1 MTTFTSYAALEP
13 KTKLQ
18 VWQYEPAPLK
28 NDEIEVQVTHNGL
41 CHTDIHM
48 RDNDWGVSKFPLV
61 AGHEVVGIVTEVGED
76 VTNLKKGDRVG
87 LGWIR
92 NSCRGCYHCLQGE
105 ENVCKQGF
113 EGLIVGNH
121 GGFADKVRSPADFAY
136 KIPDAL
142 DSASAAPLL
151 CAGITVYTPL
161 RTYIKYPGM
170 KVGIVGI
177 GGLGHL
183 AIKFARAMGA
193 EVTVLS
199 SSADKATEAKK
210 FGAHH
215 FYQWGSDEAKDV
227 AGSLDLL
234 LSTSSA
240 ELDWDLAFSLLG
252 NNGTLCFLG
261 IPVSSINVP
270 LIPLIFGQ
278 KSVVGS
284 VVGGRRFMQEMLD
297 FAAVN
302 QIKPMIQ
309 TMPLSQVNKAMDMVL
324 AGKAR
329 YRIVLVSDKVAN
341 LN

>member
-1 MTTFTSYAALEP
+1 MTKFTAYAALQP
-13 KTKLQ
+13 KEKLQ
-18 VWQYEPAPLK
+18 LWQYEPAPLK
-28 NDEIEVQVTHNGL
+28 NSEIEIQVTHNGL

-48 RDNDWGVSKFPLV
+48 RDNDWGVSEFPLV
-61 AGHEVVGIVTEVGED
+61 AGHEVVGVVTEAGKD
-76 VTNLKKGDRVG
+76 VTTLQKGDRVG

-92 NSCRGCYHCLQGE
+92 NSCRVCYHCLQGE
-105 ENVCKQGF
+105 ENICKQGYT
-113 EGLIVGNH
+113 GLIVGNY
-121 GGFADKVRSPADFAY
+121 GGFADKVRISADFAY
-136 KIPDAL
+136 RIPDAL

-161 RTYIKYPGM
+161 RTYIKYPGI

-193 EVTVLS
+193 EVTAFS
-199 SSADKATEAKK
+199 SSPDKEAEAKD

-215 FYQWGSDEAKDV
+215 FYKWGTAESMKDLT
-227 AGSLDLL
+227 GSVDLL
-234 LSTSSA
+234 VSTSSA
-240 ELDWDLAFSLLG
+240 ALDWDLAFSLLA
-252 NNGTLCFLG
+252 NNGVLCFLG

-297 FAAVN
+297 FAAIN
-302 QIKPMIQ
+302 QIKPLLE
-309 TMPLSQVNKAMDMVL
+309 TMPLSQVNEAMERVL
-324 AGKAR
+324 ANKAR
-329 YRIVLVSDKVAN
+329 YRIVLVSEEN
-341 LN
+341 

>member
-18 VWQYEPAPLK
+18 VWQYEPEPLK

-61 AGHEVVGIVTEVGED
+61 AGHEVVGIVTDVGED
-76 VTNLKKGDRVG
+76 VTNIQTGDRVG

-92 NSCRGCYHCLQGE
+92 NSCRVCYHCLQGE
-105 ENVCKQGF
+105 ENVCKKGF
-113 EGLIVGNH
+113 TGLIVGNH
-121 GGFADKVRSPADFAY
+121 GGFADKVCSKADFAY

-193 EVTVLS
+193 EVTVFS
-199 SSADKATEAKK
+199 SSTDKAKEAKE

-215 FYQWGSDEAKDV
+215 FYQWGSDEAKDL
-227 AGSLDLL
+227 ASSLDLL
-234 LSTSSA
+234 ISTSSA

-297 FAAVN
+297 FAAIN
-302 QIKPMIQ
+302 QIKPMTQ
-309 TMPLSQVNKAMDMVL
+309 TMPLSQVNEAMDLVL
-324 AGKAR
+324 EGKAR
-329 YRIVLVSDKVAN
+329 YRIVLISEEQN
-341 LN
+341 

>member
-1 MTTFTSYAALEP
+1 MTTFTAYAALQP
-13 KTKLQ
+13 KEELQ
-18 VWQYEPAPLK
+18 LWQYKPAPLK
-28 NDEIEVQVTHNGL
+28 ESEIEVRVTHNGL

-48 RDNDWGVSKFPLV
+48 RDNDWGVSEFPLV
-61 AGHEVVGIVTEVGED
+61 PGHEVVGIVTEIGKD

-92 NSCRGCYHCLQGE
+92 NSCRVCYHCLQGE

-113 EGLIVGNH
+113 TGLIVGNH
-121 GGFADKVRSPADFAY
+121 GGFADKVRSTADFAY

-199 SSADKATEAKK
+199 SSADKATEAKE

-215 FYQWGSDEAKDV
+215 FYQWESEKAKQDLT
-227 AGSLDLL
+227 GSLDLF

-252 NNGTLCFLG
+252 NNGVLCFLG
-261 IPVSSINVP
+261 IPVSSINIP

-278 KSVVGS
+278 KSIVGS

-297 FAAVN
+297 FAAIN
-302 QIKPMIQ
+302 QIKPMIE
-309 TMPLSQVNKAMDMVL
+309 TMPLSQVNEAMDRVL

-329 YRIVLVSDKVAN
+329 YRIVLVSEET
-341 LN
+341 

>member
-1 MTTFTSYAALEP
+1 MTTFTSYAALKP
-13 KTKLQ
+13 QAKLQ
-18 VWQYEPAPLK
+18 VWQYEPEPLK
-28 NDEIEVQVTHNGL
+28 NDETEVRVTHNGL

-48 RDNDWGVSKFPLV
+48 RDNDWGVSEFPLV

-92 NSCRGCYHCLQGE
+92 NSCRVCYHCLQGE

-113 EGLIVGNH
+113 TGLIVGNH
-121 GGFADKVRSPADFAY
+121 GGFANKVRSKADFAY

-199 SSADKATEAKK
+199 SSADKEAEAKE

-215 FYQWGSDEAKDV
+215 FYQWGSDKTKQDV
-227 AGSLDLL
+227 TGSLDLL
-234 LSTSSA
+234 VSTSSA

-252 NNGTLCFLG
+252 NNGILCFLG

-297 FAAVN
+297 FAAIN

-309 TMPLSQVNKAMDMVL
+309 TMSLSKVNEAMELVL

-329 YRIVLVSDKVAN
+329 YRIVLLSEEK
-341 LN
+341 

>member
-1 MTTFTSYAALEP
+1 MTKFTAYAALQP
-13 KTKLQ
+13 KEKLQ

-28 NDEIEVQVTHNGL
+28 DSEIEVRVTHNGL

-48 RDNDWGVSKFPLV
+48 RDNDWGVSEFPLV
-61 AGHEVVGIVTEVGED
+61 AGHEVVGEVTEIGKA
-76 VTNLKKGDRVG
+76 VTNLKPGDRVG
-87 LGWIR
+87 LGWIE
-92 NSCRGCYHCLQGE
+92 NSCRVCYHCLQGE

-113 EGLIVGNH
+113 TGLIVGNH
-121 GGFADKVRSPADFAY
+121 GGFADKVRATADFAY

-142 DSASAAPLL
+142 DSAAAAPLL

-161 RTYIKYPGM
+161 RTHIKYPGM

-199 SSADKATEAKK
+199 SHANKEAEAKE

-215 FYQWGSDEAKDV
+215 FYQWGSSEAEKDLT
-227 AGSLDLL
+227 GSLDLL

-240 ELDWDLAFSLLG
+240 ELDWDLAFNLLG

-261 IPVSSINVP
+261 IPISSINVP

-284 VVGGRRFMQEMLD
+284 VVGGRRYMQEMLD
-297 FAAVN
+297 LAAVN
-302 QIKPMIQ
+302 QIKPMIE
-309 TMPLSQVNKAMDMVL
+309 TIPLSQVNEAMDKVL

-329 YRIVLVSDKVAN
+329 YRIVLLSDPDN
-341 LN
+341 

>member
-1 MTTFTSYAALEP
+1 
-13 KTKLQ
+13 
-18 VWQYEPAPLK
+18 
-28 NDEIEVQVTHNGL
+28 
-41 CHTDIHM
+41 
-48 RDNDWGVSKFPLV
+48 V
-61 AGHEVVGIVTEVGED
+61 AGHEVVGIVTEVGQD
-76 VTNLKKGDRVG
+76 VTTLQPGDRVG

-92 NSCRGCYHCLQGE
+92 NSCRVCYHCLQGE
-105 ENVCKQGF
+105 ENVCQQGF
-113 EGLIVGNH
+113 TGLIVGNH
-121 GGFADKVRSPADFAY
+121 GGFANKVRSPADFAY

-199 SSADKATEAKK
+199 SHADKQDEAKE

-215 FYQWGSDEAKDV
+215 FYQWGSESAKNLT
-227 AGSLDLL
+227 GSLDLL
-234 LSTSSA
+234 VSTSSA

-252 NNGTLCFLG
+252 NNGVLCFLG

-278 KSVVGS
+278 KSVRS
-284 VVGGRRFMQEMLD
+284 KNNFKLRRSRFL
-297 FAAVN
+297 
-302 QIKPMIQ
+302 P
-309 TMPLSQVNKAMDMVL
+309 
-324 AGKAR
+324 
-329 YRIVLVSDKVAN
+329 
-341 LN
+341 

>member
-1 MTTFTSYAALEP
+1 MTTFTSYAALKP
-13 KTKLQ
+13 KAKLQ
-18 VWQYEPAPLK
+18 LWQYEPEPLQ
-28 NDEIEVQVTHNGL
+28 NNQIEVRVTHNGL

-48 RDNDWGVSKFPLV
+48 RDNDWGVSEFPLV
-61 AGHEVVGIVTEVGED
+61 AGHEVVGIVTEVGAD
-76 VTNLKKGDRVG
+76 VTTLKQGDRVG

-92 NSCRGCYHCLQGE
+92 NSCRVCYHCLQGE

-113 EGLIVGNH
+113 TGLIVGNH
-121 GGFADKVRSPADFAY
+121 GGFADKLRAPADFVY

-199 SSADKATEAKK
+199 SSSGKAREAKE

-215 FYQWGSDEAKDV
+215 FYQWGSEQAKQDLT
-227 AGSLDLL
+227 GSLDLL

-252 NNGTLCFLG
+252 NNGILCFLG

-297 FAAVN
+297 FSAIN
-302 QIKPMIQ
+302 QIKPQIE
-309 TMPLSQVNKAMDMVL
+309 TMPLSQVNEAMDLVL

-329 YRIVLVSDKVAN
+329 YRIVLLSEES
-341 LN
+341 

>member
-1 MTTFTSYAALEP
+1 MTTFTSYAALKP
-13 KTKLQ
+13 KAKLQ
-18 VWQYEPAPLK
+18 LWQYEPDPLQ
-28 NDEIEVQVTHNGL
+28 NDQIEVRVTHNGL

-48 RDNDWGVSKFPLV
+48 RDNDWGVSEFPLV
-61 AGHEVVGIVTEVGED
+61 AGHEVVGIVTEVGAD
-76 VTNLKKGDRVG
+76 VTILKQGDRVG

-92 NSCRGCYHCLQGE
+92 NSCRVCYHCLQGE

-113 EGLIVGNH
+113 IGLIVGNH
-121 GGFADKVRSPADFAY
+121 GGFADRLRAPADFVY

-199 SSADKATEAKK
+199 SSTGKATEAKE

-215 FYQWGSDEAKDV
+215 FYQWGSEQAKQDLT
-227 AGSLDLL
+227 GSLDLL

-252 NNGTLCFLG
+252 NNGILCFLG

-297 FAAVN
+297 FAAIN
-302 QIKPMIQ
+302 QIKPMIE
-309 TMPLSQVNKAMDMVL
+309 TMPLSQVNEAMDLVL

-329 YRIVLVSDKVAN
+329 YRIVLLSEES
-341 LN
+341 

>member
-1 MTTFTSYAALEP
+1 MTTFTAYAALQP
-13 KTKLQ
+13 KEKFQL
-18 VWQYEPAPLK
+18 WQYEPAPLK
-28 NDEIEVQVTHNGL
+28 NSEIEIRVTHNGL

-48 RDNDWGVSKFPLV
+48 RDNDWGVSQFPLV
-61 AGHEVVGIVTEVGED
+61 AGHEIVGVVTEVGEN
-76 VTNLKKGDRVG
+76 VTTLQKGDRVG

-92 NSCRGCYHCLQGE
+92 NSCRVCYHCLQGE
-105 ENVCKQGF
+105 ENICKQGYK
-113 EGLIVGNH
+113 GLIVGNH
-121 GGFADKVRSPADFAY
+121 GGFADRVRSTADFAY
-136 KIPDAL
+136 KIPNAL

-151 CAGITVYTPL
+151 CAGITVYNPL

-199 SSADKATEAKK
+199 SSADKVAEAKE

-215 FYQWGSDEAKDV
+215 FYEWGTVEAKKDLT
-227 AGSLDLL
+227 GSLDLL
-234 LSTSSA
+234 LITSSS
-240 ELDWDLAFSLLG
+240 ELDWDLAFSLLS
-252 NNGTLCFLG
+252 NNGILCFLG

-270 LIPLIFGQ
+270 LVPLIFGQ

-284 VVGGRRFMQEMLD
+284 VVGGRRLMQEMLD
-297 FAAVN
+297 FAAIN
-302 QIKPMIQ
+302 QIKPMIE
-309 TMPLSQVNKAMDMVL
+309 TMPISQINDAIDRVL

-329 YRIVLVSDKVAN
+329 YRIVLVSE
-341 LN
+341 

>member
-1 MTTFTSYAALEP
+1 MTKFTAYAALQP
-13 KTKLQ
+13 KEKLQ

-28 NDEIEVQVTHNGL
+28 DSEIEVRVTHNGL

-48 RDNDWGVSKFPLV
+48 RDNDWGVSEFPLV
-61 AGHEVVGIVTEVGED
+61 AGHEVVGEVTEIGKA
-76 VTNLKKGDRVG
+76 VTNLKPGDRVG
-87 LGWIR
+87 LGWIE
-92 NSCRGCYHCLQGE
+92 NSCRVCYHCLQGE

-113 EGLIVGNH
+113 TGLIVGNH
-121 GGFADKVRSPADFAY
+121 GGFADKVRATADFAY

-142 DSASAAPLL
+142 DSAAAAPLL

-161 RTYIKYPGM
+161 RTHIKYPGM

-199 SSADKATEAKK
+199 SHANKEAEAKE

-215 FYQWGSDEAKDV
+215 FYQWGSSEAEKDLT
-227 AGSLDLL
+227 GSLDLL

-240 ELDWDLAFSLLG
+240 ELDWDLAFNLLG

-261 IPVSSINVP
+261 IPISSINVP

-284 VVGGRRFMQEMLD
+284 VVGGRRYMQEMLD

-302 QIKPMIQ
+302 QIKPMIE
-309 TMPLSQVNKAMDMVL
+309 TIPLSQVNEAMDKVL

-329 YRIVLVSDKVAN
+329 YRIVLLSDPDN
-341 LN
+341 

>member
-1 MTTFTSYAALEP
+1 M
-13 KTKLQ
+13 Q
-18 VWQYEPAPLK
+18 IWQYEPKPLQ
-28 NDEIEVQVTHNGL
+28 NDEIEVKVTHNGL

-61 AGHEVVGIVTEVGED
+61 AGHEVVGIVTEVGAD
-76 VTNLKKGDRVG
+76 VTNLKRGDRVG

-92 NSCRGCYHCLQGE
+92 NSCRNCYHCLQGE
-105 ENVCKQGF
+105 ENICKQGF
-113 EGLIVGNH
+113 TGLIVGNH
-121 GGFADKVRSPADFAY
+121 GGFADKVRSKADFAY

-142 DSASAAPLL
+142 DSASVAPLL

-183 AIKFARAMGA
+183 AIMFARAMGA

-199 SSADKATEAKK
+199 SHVDKADEAKQ

-215 FYQWGSDEAKDV
+215 FYQWGSDADQEV

-240 ELDWDLAFSLLG
+240 ELDWDLAFSLLA
-252 NNGTLCFLG
+252 NNGILCFLG

-284 VVGGRRFMQEMLD
+284 VVGGRRYMQEMLD
-297 FAAVN
+297 FAAIN
-302 QIKPMIQ
+302 QIKPQIE
-309 TMPLSQVNKAMDMVL
+309 TMPLSRVNEAMDLVL

-329 YRIVLVSDKVAN
+329 YRIVLVS
-341 LN
+341 

>member
-1 MTTFTSYAALEP
+1 MTKFTAYAALQP
-13 KTKLQ
+13 KEKLQ

-28 NDEIEVQVTHNGL
+28 ASEIEVKVTHNGL

-61 AGHEVVGIVTEVGED
+61 AGHEVVGIVTEVGKD
-76 VTNLKKGDRVG
+76 ITTLKIGDRVG

-92 NSCRGCYHCLQGE
+92 NSCRVCYHCLQGE
-105 ENVCKQGF
+105 ENICKQGF
-113 EGLIVGNH
+113 TGLIVGNH
-121 GGFADKVRSPADFAY
+121 GGFADRVRSPADFAY

-199 SSADKATEAKK
+199 SHADKATEAKK

-215 FYQWGSDEAKDV
+215 FYQWGSENAKDV
-227 AGSLDLL
+227 TGSLDLL
-234 LSTSSA
+234 VSTSSA

-252 NNGTLCFLG
+252 NNGVLCFLG

-297 FAAVN
+297 FAAIN
-302 QIKPMIQ
+302 QIKPTIQ
-309 TMPLSQVNKAMDMVL
+309 TMPLSQVNEAMSLVL

-329 YRIVLVSDKVAN
+329 YRIVLESEAT
-341 LN
+341 

>member
-1 MTTFTSYAALEP
+1 MTKFTAYAALQPQE
-13 KTKLQ
+13 KLQ
-18 VWQYEPAPLK
+18 LWEYEPAPLK
-28 NDEIEVQVTHNGL
+28 DSEIEIRVTHNGL

-48 RDNDWGVSKFPLV
+48 RDNDWGVSQFPLV
-61 AGHEVVGIVTEVGED
+61 AGHEVVGVVTEAGKD
-76 VTNLKKGDRVG
+76 VTTLQKGDRVG

-92 NSCRGCYHCLQGE
+92 NSCRVCYHCLQGE
-105 ENVCKQGF
+105 ENICKQGYT
-113 EGLIVGNH
+113 GLIVGNH
-121 GGFADKVRSPADFAY
+121 GGFADQVRISADFTY

-193 EVTVLS
+193 EVTAFS
-199 SSADKATEAKK
+199 SSPDKETEAFD

-215 FYQWGSDEAKDV
+215 FYQWETPESMKDLTS
-227 AGSLDLL
+227 SLDLL

-240 ELDWDLAFSLLG
+240 ELDWDLAFSLLA
-252 NNGTLCFLG
+252 NNGVLCFLG

-297 FAAVN
+297 FAAIN
-302 QIKPMIQ
+302 QIKPLLE
-309 TMPLSQVNKAMDMVL
+309 TMPLSQVNEAMDQVL

-329 YRIVLVSDKVAN
+329 YRIVLLSEDN
-341 LN
+341 

>member
-1 MTTFTSYAALEP
+1 MTTFTAYAALQP
-13 KTKLQ
+13 KAKLQ

-28 NDEIEVQVTHNGL
+28 NEEIEVKVTHNGL

-48 RDNDWGVSKFPLV
+48 RDDDWGVSKFPLV
-61 AGHEVVGIVTEVGED
+61 AGHEVVGIVTEVGKD
-76 VTNLKKGDRVG
+76 VTKLQPGDRVG

-92 NSCRGCYHCLQGE
+92 NSCRECYYCLQGE

-113 EGLIVGNH
+113 TGLIVGNH
-121 GGFADKVRSPADFAY
+121 GGFADRVRSVADFAY

-193 EVTVLS
+193 EVIVFS
-199 SSADKATEAKK
+199 SSADKATEAKE

-215 FYQWGSDEAKDV
+215 FCQWESKEAKDLT
-227 AGSLDLL
+227 GSLDLL

-240 ELDWDLAFSLLG
+240 ALDWDFAFSLLA
-252 NNGTLCFLG
+252 NNGILCFLG

-297 FAAVN
+297 FAAIN
-302 QIKPMIQ
+302 QIKPQIE
-309 TMPLSQVNKAMDMVL
+309 TMPLTQINEAMERVL
-324 AGKAR
+324 SGKVR
-329 YRIVLVSDKVAN
+329 YRIVLESETN
-341 LN
+341 

>member
-1 MTTFTSYAALEP
+1 MTKFTAYAALKAKE
-13 KTKLQ
+13 KLQ
-18 VWQYEPAPLK
+18 LWEYEPAPLK
-28 NDEIEVQVTHNGL
+28 DSEIEIRVTHNGL

-61 AGHEVVGIVTEVGED
+61 AGHEVVGVVTEVGKA
-76 VTNLKKGDRVG
+76 VTTLQKGDRVG

-92 NSCRGCYHCLQGE
+92 NSCRICYHCLQGE

-113 EGLIVGNH
+113 KGLIVGNH
-121 GGFADKVRSPADFAY
+121 GGFSDRVRSTADFAY

-199 SSADKATEAKK
+199 SSADKATEAKE

-215 FYQWGSDEAKDV
+215 FYQWGSDEAKKDLT
-227 AGSLDLL
+227 GSLDLL

-240 ELDWDLAFSLLG
+240 ELNWDLAFSLLG
-252 NNGTLCFLG
+252 NNGILCFVG

-278 KSVVGS
+278 KSVAGS

-297 FAAVN
+297 FAALN
-302 QIKPMIQ
+302 QIKPTLE
-309 TMPLSQVNKAMDMVL
+309 TMPLSQINEAMDRVF
-324 AGKAR
+324 ANKAR
-329 YRIVLVSDKVAN
+329 YRIVLVSEDS
-341 LN
+341 

>member
-76 VTNLKKGDRVG
+76 VTNLQTGDRVG

-92 NSCRGCYHCLQGE
+92 NSCRVCYHCLQGE

-193 EVTVLS
+193 EVTVFS
-199 SSADKATEAKK
+199 SRADKANEAQE

-215 FYQWGSDEAKDV
+215 FYQWGSDETKL

-297 FAAVN
+297 FAAIN

-309 TMPLSQVNKAMDMVL
+309 TMPLSQVNNAMDKVL
-324 AGKAR
+324 AGEAR
-329 YRIVLVSDKVAN
+329 YRIVLVSEEQN
-341 LN
+341 

>member
-1 MTTFTSYAALEP
+1 MTTFTSYAALKP
-13 KTKLQ
+13 KEKLQ
-18 VWQYEPAPLK
+18 LWEYEPEPLK
-28 NDEIEVQVTHNGL
+28 NDEIEVRVTHNGL

-48 RDNDWGVSKFPLV
+48 RDNDWGVSQFPLV
-61 AGHEVVGIVTEVGED
+61 AGHEVVGIVTEVGQD
-76 VTNLKKGDRVG
+76 VTNLKQGDRVG

-92 NSCRGCYHCLQGE
+92 NSCRVCYHCLQGE

-121 GGFADKVRSPADFAY
+121 GGFANKVRSPADFAY

-199 SSADKATEAKK
+199 SSGDKEAEAKE

-215 FYQWGSDEAKDV
+215 FYQWGSDAAKDV
-227 AGSLDLL
+227 TGSLDLL
-234 LSTSSA
+234 VSTSSA

-252 NNGTLCFLG
+252 NNGILCFLG

-297 FAAVN
+297 FAAIN

-309 TMPLSQVNKAMDMVL
+309 TMPLSQVNEAMDLVL

-329 YRIVLVSDKVAN
+329 YRIVLLSETGTE
-341 LN
+341 